1 MGQQAQI
8 VLLRLRGQAAVA
20 ERLTRQRPKLAMAAT
35 AAHRAAE
42 AVAVGA
48 VSTLSLMA
56 ATVGPAHVAKF
67 G

>member
-20 ERLTRQRPKLAMAAT
+20 ERLTRQRPKQETVAT
-35 AAHRAAE
+35 AEHRAAAAA
-42 AVAVGA
+42 AVARGL
-48 VSTLSLMA
+48 TRSLTA
-56 ATVGPAHVAKF
+56 ATVATARVAKF